1 MNLLLKA
8 SNVITR
14 KIPVKCIRSKLDA
27 PVASFTFDDFP
38 RSAWTVGG
46 PILARYG
53 ARATYYP
60 AGVFCGA
67 VEDGLDYF
75 DRDDLI
81 ACAAAG
87 HEIGCHT
94 FSHIHGAATAS
105 KAIAAD
111 VARNADFL
119 HDVLGDM
126 PPSTF
131 AYPYGEVTPRTK
143 LLMSGMF
150 PVSRGIRPG
159 VNAGVIDLAQL
170 KAYPLEH
177 RSWKAAEVE
186 RLVAQAVETNG
197 WLVFF
202 SHDVSDDPSPY
213 GATPEMLEHALAAVK
228 AAGVEAIPVKHAL
241 AKVAFGS

>member
-8 SNVITR
+8 NNFLTR
-14 KIPVKCIRSKLDA
+14 QIPVKCIRSKLEA

-38 RSAWTVGG
+38 RSAWTIGG
-46 PILARYG
+46 PILAKYG

-60 AGVFCGA
+60 AGVFCGQT
-67 VEDGLDYF
+67 EDGIEYY
-75 DRDDLI
+75 DRDDLA

-94 FSHIHGAATAS
+94 FSHQRGAQVSTQALA
-105 KAIAAD
+105 KD

-119 HDVLGDM
+119 RDALGDM
-126 PPSTF
+126 PPSSF

-143 LLMSGMF
+143 VLLSKLF
-150 PVSRGIRPG
+150 PVSRGIRAG

-170 KAYPLEH
+170 KAYPLEY
-177 RSWKAAEVE
+177 RSWKPAEVE
-186 RLVAQAVETNG
+186 RLVARTVESNG

-202 SHDVSDDPSPY
+202 SHDVCDNPSPY
-213 GATPEMLEHALAAVK
+213 GATPEMLDHALATVQ
-228 AAGVEAIPVKHAL
+228 AAGVENIPVKHAL
-241 AKVAFGS
+241 AKAAFG